1 MSNKATR
8 FYLLFGSFGLVVAT
22 LLFYTVLSHI
32 VSPTLKIL
40 TAFSSLLLTIS
51 TMTYLF
57 IRPVEAGSSESKV
70 LTFAS
75 FLVLLLSILSLTID
89 VQLNGARSF
98 STLML
103 MGLGMFL
110 AYLDAILNSNKSS
123 ISIAT
128 MLAFVMTFL
137 ASTYA
142 FFPPSLGI
150 DAWRDIIYSVEI
162 QESGYIPSQAH
173 PAYPIPLVSLTYSIY
188 GLVIGMDVRWTTGF
202 IGLEYLFV
210 VLLSL
215 LLITRRLIESKKK
228 ASSDASARIPLFASF
243 LVILSPL
250 IVRWSLE
257 PIPQAYATVLMLS
270 ILLLISFQKN
280 SKSEYMATLPSLV
293 AMVLAHGGVMLW
305 FITFLSFWL
314 LTSFFLRESEGGVT
328 KLIGKVLRTATVVT
342 LAYWVYTTV
351 IEVILQSSRNIWSL
365 LIDLISGRV
374 ISRSA
379 ETLAPVPWY
388 NVVLSYSAFYI
399 SLVFAFVGWS
409 VCKEVAYLKKSVIN
423 TIFFSGITSVAIAFV
438 GYTFNPDFVLDRY
451 LGLPAFIILAIPASV
466 GLYVV
471 YTRGIVGKVFVSLA
485 IITMILGIVIGGFYT
500 PDYAP
505 LGRPGWYS
513 QKAPPTYGEAS
524 SLEHL
529 SLMTKGNSILIDLKA
544 GMILYHSIT
553 QREVKVLANER
564 AVNITLIGYYG
575 LIVNEKDIMDHL
587 NHKNA
592 IFVYREGALEKLGLI
607 VGVDEGQLLKTI
619 DAKGKVYD
627 SGKIQVFTGS

>member
-1 MSNKATR
+1 
-8 FYLLFGSFGLVVAT
+8 
-22 LLFYTVLSHI
+22 
-32 VSPTLKIL
+32 
-40 TAFSSLLLTIS
+40 
-51 TMTYLF
+51 
-57 IRPVEAGSSESKV
+57 
-70 LTFAS
+70 
-75 FLVLLLSILSLTID
+75 
-89 VQLNGARSF
+89 
-98 STLML
+98 
-103 MGLGMFL
+103 
-110 AYLDAILNSNKSS
+110 
-123 ISIAT
+123 

-142 FFPPSLGI
+142 FFPPSLGN
-150 DAWRDIIYSVEI
+150 DTWRDIIYSVKI

-188 GLVIGMDVRWTTGF
+188 SLLTGMDVRWTTGF

-215 LLITRRLIESKKK
+215 LLITRRLIESKKN
-228 ASSDASARIPLFASF
+228 ASSGASARIPLFASF
-243 LVILSPL
+243 LVVLSPL
-250 IVRWSLE
+250 IVTWSLE
-257 PIPQAYATVLMLS
+257 PIPQAYAVALMLS

-280 SKSEYMATLPSLV
+280 SKSAYMATLPLSV
-293 AMVLAHGGVMLW
+293 AMVLAHGGVTLW

-314 LTSFFLRESEGGVT
+314 LTSFFPRESEGGTT
-328 KLIGKVLRTATVVT
+328 KLIGKVLRTAIVVT

-351 IEVILQSSRNIWSL
+351 IEVIIQGSRSIWSL
-365 LIDLISGRV
+365 LINLIGGRA

-388 NVVLSYSAFYI
+388 NVALSYSALCI

-409 VCKEVAYLKKSVIN
+409 VCKEVAYLRKNVVN
-423 TIFFSGITSVAIAFV
+423 TIFFNGIISVAIALI
-438 GYTFNPDFVLDRY
+438 GYTFNPYLVLERY
-451 LGLPAFIILAIPASV
+451 LGLSAFIILAILASV

-471 YTRGIVGKVFVSLA
+471 YTRGIVGKVFVSLV
-485 IITMILGIVIGGFYT
+485 IVTMILGIVFGGLYT

-505 LGRPGWYS
+505 LGQPGWPG
-513 QKAPPTYGEAS
+513 QKAPPTYGEAG

-529 SLMTKGNSILIDLKA
+529 SLMTKGNSILIDWRA
-544 GMILYHSIT
+544 GMILYYSIT
-553 QREVKVLANER
+553 QGEAKVLANEG
-564 AVNITLIGYYG
+564 AVNITLIGSYG